1 MPKRAMDESGFTLV
15 ELLFGIVLLSISS
28 IGFYT
33 VLFASADG
41 SKKAEQSSQ
50 VAAEA
55 RLGFNRMVRDTR
67 EGIEIK
73 NPSNVSYTVEV
84 DFDGD
89 GVIEPNPSDPT
100 GNYERMIFTF
110 NPGLNGNGTITAGN
124 GTSSE
129 VLVRGVDCIR
139 KADNSCH
146 DVFTYRSS
154 RLQYDSNGDGVTS
167 ALELDAA
174 ATIGNGNGTLDG
186 GEPGAVNSVAFG
198 IRVRV
203 GDNVTNFYSEAQLR
217 NER

>member
-1 MPKRAMDESGFTLV
+1 MPRGTRDESGFTLV
-15 ELLFGIVLLSISS
+15 ELLFGIALLSISS

-67 EGIEIK
+67 EGIEVK
-73 NPSNVSYTVEV
+73 NPSNTSYTVEV

-89 GVIEPNPSDPT
+89 GVIEPNPADPT

-110 NPGLNGNGTITAGN
+110 NPGLSGNGTITAGN
-124 GTSSE
+124 GTVSE

-146 DVFTYRSS
+146 DVFTFRSS
-154 RLQYDSNGDGVTS
+154 RLQYDANSDGVTS
-167 ALELDAA
+167 APELDAA
-174 ATIGNGNGTLDG
+174 ATIGNNNGTLDG
-186 GEPGAVNSVAFG
+186 AEPEFVNSVAFG

-203 GDNVTNFYSEAQLR
+203 GDNTTNFYSEAQLR

>member
-1 MPKRAMDESGFTLV
+1 MPSRVRDESGFTLV

-33 VLFASADG
+33 VLFASADS
-41 SKKAEQSSQ
+41 SKKAEQSAR

-73 NPSNVSYTVEV
+73 NPSAASYTVEV

-89 GVIEPNPSDPT
+89 GVIEPNPADPT
-100 GNYERMIFTF
+100 GSYERMIFTF
-110 NPGLNGNGTITAGN
+110 NPGLSGNGTITAGN
-124 GTSSE
+124 GTASE

-154 RLQYDSNGDGVTS
+154 RLQYDSNADGVTS
-167 ALELDAA
+167 AAELDAA
-174 ATIGNGNGTLDG
+174 ATIGNGNGLLDG
-186 GEPGAVNSVAFG
+186 AEPGAVNSVAFG
-198 IRVRV
+198 LRVTV